1 MIEFSKDKK
10 TIFSGAQPSG
20 NLTIGN
26 YLGALKNWKL
36 LQDDYNCIYCVV
48 DMHAITIRQTP
59 AELRKRSLETLAVY
73 MACGIDPE
81 KVIFFIQSHVPAHAQ
96 LSWVLSCNTMFGEL
110 SRMTQFKDKSA
121 KHANNINAGL
131 FTYPVLM
138 AADILLYNADLVPVG
153 SDQKQHIEL
162 ARDIAERFNSA
173 YSPTFTVPEEYI
185 SKTSARIMSL
195 TEPDKKM
202 SKSDINPMSYVSILD
217 KKDDIIRKFKRA
229 VTDSGSEIR
238 ISQDRPGISN
248 LIHIYS
254 GFSGKTVAQIEKEF
268 EGKGYGDFKLAVGE
282 ECADKLGAIQASF
295 NELIADKD
303 YLETIL
309 AEGAC
314 AAERIAARTMSKVYK
329 KIGFYPR
336 PQIK

>member
-1 MIEFSKDKK
+1 MVEFSKDKK

-26 YLGALKNWKL
+26 YLGALKNWQL

-59 AELRKRSLETLAVY
+59 SDLRKRSLETLAVY

-96 LSWVLSCNTMFGEL
+96 LSWILSCNTMFGEL

-121 KHANNINAGL
+121 KHATNINAGL

-195 TEPDKKM
+195 TEPEKKM
-202 SKSDINPMSYVSILD
+202 SKSDPNPASYISILD
-217 KKDDIIRKFKRA
+217 PKDEIIKKFKRA
-229 VTDSGSEIR
+229 VTDSGNEIR
-238 ISQDRPGISN
+238 VSDEHPGISN

-254 GFSGKTVAQIEKEF
+254 GFCGKTPSEVEAEF
-268 EGKGYGDFKLAVGE
+268 VGKGYGDFKLAVGE
-282 ECADKLGAIQASF
+282 VCADRLSVIQDKF
-295 NELIADKD
+295 HQLIQNKD
-303 YLETIL
+303 YLENIL

-314 AAERIAARTMSKVYK
+314 AAEHIGARTLSKVYRK
-329 KIGFYPR
+329 VGFYPR
-336 PQIK
+336 PETK